1 MAAMKPRT
9 GDGPMEVTKE
19 ARSLV
24 MRIPLE
30 GGGRLVVEMNAEEAN
45 NLSAALHAAVS
56 LVKKQSAFLPFLV
69 SLCAMP
75 YAQLSSISSRVEDI
89 VSADAIAVGF
99 VKSEEDGYEL
109 VGAIDAIAS
118 VEKFF
123 DVDLI
128 DEISFFQPAGKPG
141 EILEIPV
148 SQKAT
153 KADRV
158 FVIGLGDQSTQSHR
172 LAAASLGRKLRGK
185 KINVSNLLATQ
196 IQDIRAHAISSV
208 LGSYTWTLK
217 SDAKTDQPTF
227 NIVCKSEKIIDEANV
242 IANAV
247 CRARDLVH
255 TPSNIKNPLW
265 MAQQAQKI
273 AKEGK
278 LTIKVLAGKDLAQF
292 GGLRAVGN
300 SSPKPGP
307 RFIQISYSPKATGKK
322 IPHVV
327 LVGKGITFD
336 TGGVSLKRPYDLMMA
351 MKSDMAGASAVLN
364 VVGALPELKPR
375 VKVTALLMCA
385 ENALSGTSQRPSDVI
400 THYGGT
406 TVEVLDTDA
415 EGRLVLADGLAY
427 ADAKL
432 DPDYLLDIATLT
444 GSATLGLGR
453 QYGAMYTR
461 DSKLASQL
469 VAAGETSGDRLWH
482 MPLID
487 DYQDSLESDIADFN
501 HTADKGDYSA
511 GSVTAALFLEKFTGQ
526 RKWVHLDVAGTA
538 RSESD
543 AGESPKGGTGFGVRV
558 LLDWIMNL

>member
-1 MAAMKPRT
+1 
-9 GDGPMEVTKE
+9 
-19 ARSLV
+19 
-24 MRIPLE
+24 
-30 GGGRLVVEMNAEEAN
+30 
-45 NLSAALHAAVS
+45 
-56 LVKKQSAFLPFLV
+56 
-69 SLCAMP
+69 MP
-75 YAQLSSISSRVEDI
+75 YAQLNSIESSLEDI

-99 VKSEEDGYEL
+99 IKSEDCTYEL
-109 VGAIDAIAS
+109 VGNIGAVSTI
-118 VEKFF
+118 EKYFEI
-123 DVDLI
+123 DLI
-128 DEISFFQPAGKPG
+128 DEISFFQPSGKAG
-141 EILEIPV
+141 EILEIPI

-172 LAAASLGRKLRGK
+172 LAAANLGRKLRGK
-185 KINVSNLLATQ
+185 KIDVSTLLATDSA
-196 IQDIRAHAISSV
+196 DIRAHAISAV
-208 LGSYTWTLK
+208 LGAYTWTLK
-217 SDAKTDQPTF
+217 SDSTSDQPTF
-227 NIVCKSEKIIDEANV
+227 NIVCKNEKIINSAEI
-242 IANAV
+242 IAHSV

-265 MAQQAQKI
+265 MANQAQKI

-278 LTIKVLAGKDLAQF
+278 LSIKILAGKELAQF

-307 RFIQISYSPKATGKK
+307 RFIQITYTPKSTAKR

-351 MKSDMAGASAVLN
+351 MKSDMAGAAAVLN

-432 DPDYLLDIATLT
+432 NPDYLVDIATLT

-461 DSKLASQL
+461 DRALASEL
-469 VAAGETSGDRLWH
+469 VAVGESSGERLWH

-511 GSVTAALFLEKFTGQ
+511 GSVTAALFLEKFTGK

-543 AGESPKGGTGFGVRV
+543 SGESPKGGTGFGVRV
-558 LLDWIMNL
+558 LIDWIMSL

>member
-1 MAAMKPRT
+1 
-9 GDGPMEVTKE
+9 
-19 ARSLV
+19 
-24 MRIPLE
+24 
-30 GGGRLVVEMNAEEAN
+30 
-45 NLSAALHAAVS
+45 
-56 LVKKQSAFLPFLV
+56 
-69 SLCAMP
+69 MP
-75 YAQLSSISSRVEDI
+75 YAQLNSIESSLEDI

-99 VKSEEDGYEL
+99 VKSEDSTYEL
-109 VGAIDAIAS
+109 VGNINAISTI
-118 VEKFF
+118 EKFF
-123 DVDLI
+123 DIDLI
-128 DEISFFQPAGKPG
+128 DEISFFQPGGKAG
-141 EILEIPV
+141 EILEIPI

-185 KINVSNLLATQ
+185 KITVSTLLATDSA
-196 IQDIRAHAISSV
+196 DIRAHAISVV
-208 LGSYTWTLK
+208 LGAYTWTLK
-217 SDAKTDQPTF
+217 SDSTSDQPTF
-227 NIVCKSEKIIDEANV
+227 NIVSKDEKIIRRAEI
-242 IANAV
+242 IAYSV

-265 MAQQAQKI
+265 MANQAQKV

-278 LTIKVLAGKDLAQF
+278 LSIKVLAGKELAQF

-307 RFIQISYSPKATGKK
+307 RFIQITYSPKSTGKR
-322 IPHVV
+322 IAHVV

-351 MKSDMAGASAVLN
+351 MKSDMAGAAAVLN

-432 DPDYLLDIATLT
+432 NPDYLIDIATLT
-444 GSATLGLGR
+444 GSATL
-453 QYGAMYTR
+453 
-461 DSKLASQL
+461 
-469 VAAGETSGDRLWH
+469 
-482 MPLID
+482 
-487 DYQDSLESDIADFN
+487 
-501 HTADKGDYSA
+501 
-511 GSVTAALFLEKFTGQ
+511 
-526 RKWVHLDVAGTA
+526 
-538 RSESD
+538 
-543 AGESPKGGTGFGVRV
+543 
-558 LLDWIMNL
+558 